1 MTGQEPLKQF
11 DELYYKT
18 YPKILKYV
26 VCNCFNID
34 DVKDIVQNVY
44 LDVYKKLQKNI
55 IINDAYI
62 YGIARNKVKDYYR
75 LNFRV
80 KLLSLFQDKNNSDDV
95 MLIDNV
101 PSNINIEKDI
111 IIKDDLDSIWKFLK
125 KKKIIIQKIFY
136 LYYYENMNIK
146 AISKTLN
153 ISESNVKDYLYR
165 TLKELY
171 TFMKNRG
178 DENV

>member
-1 MTGQEPLKQF
+1 MTGQETLKQF

-18 YPKILKYV
+18 YSKILKYV

-44 LDVYKKLQKNI
+44 LDVYKKLQQNT
-55 IINDAYI
+55 IINDSYI

-75 LNFRV
+75 LNFKV
-80 KLLSLFQDKNNSDDV
+80 KLLSLFQKNNSVDDV

-111 IIKDDLDSIWKFLK
+111 IIKDDLNSIWKFLK

-136 LYYYENMNIK
+136 FYYYENMNIR

-153 ISESNVKDYLYR
+153 ISESNVKNYLYR